1 MKQAVESQ
9 GIVVMKADKTE
20 PSPEIDNLLI
30 EFGNSATAIPYYAV
44 YRPNEEPVHFQ
55 GNFLSPTGFMAKAGI
70 SIDGKAA
77 NLNQVKGSDTVNRST
92 DSSPRPAVLST
103 GQQ

>member
-9 GIVVMKADKTE
+9 GIVVMKADKTD

-30 EFGNSATAIPYYAV
+30 EFGNTATAIPYYAV
-44 YRPNEEPVHFQ
+44 YRPDEEPVHFQ

-70 SIDGKAA
+70 LTSKVSPKLTPVDGAKVAEE
-77 NLNQVKGSDTVNRST
+77 KF
-92 DSSPRPAVLST
+92 DSLSKPIQSPA
-103 GQQ
+103 G